1 MLFRSD
7 GNTDTARKNPVFDTL
22 CFQVVDTKGNP
33 LPGFQLTLTG
43 GNPADG
49 IVSAVAYSRQD
60 GLDTKFRDMPVS
72 DLRLQVKGPNR
83 TVEYT
88 WTAEEAKAL
97 TDTTELVWRYDT
109 LDSLMREVPVLD
121 LQFVR
126 DTGEKQE
133 LTDLLIRCP
142 DGPEELAYLAGN
154 PDEDYW
160 LVTDDSGRIQLPLP
174 LLAPDQM
181 KGVIFTY
188 DAKYRVKSL
197 TGNGYTLA
205 AQGTLTADSRT
216 LTAEIPLER
225 ED

>member
-1 MLFRSD
+1 M
-7 GNTDTARKNPVFDTL
+7 
-22 CFQVVDTKGNP
+22 
-33 LPGFQLTLTG
+33 
-43 GNPADG
+43 
-49 IVSAVAYSRQD
+49 
-60 GLDTKFRDMPVS
+60 
-72 DLRLQVKGPNR
+72 
-83 TVEYT
+83 EYT

-205 AQGTLTADSRT
+205 AEGTLTADRRT
-216 LTAEIPLER
+216 LTAEIPLSGKTDPQIPIQNAKNA
-225 ED
+225 EDIPLRFLVSAIPRHILPDSSS